1 MRQHIACDY
10 EHKFNSATYNSNQKW
25 SNETCQGECEFKRYR
40 TCKKVIVGSTCVCE
54 NRKYLKSIIDEII
67 SVMDTVSAK
76 ITNNIATNVIK
87 NCHSKKV
94 RYKFVNL

>member
-1 MRQHIACDY
+1 M
-10 EHKFNSATYNSNQKW
+10 QKNYSW
-25 SNETCQGECEFKRYR
+25 NP
-40 TCKKVIVGSTCVCE
+40 STCVCE
-54 NRKYLKSIIDEII
+54 NRKYLKSIIEEII

-87 NCHSKKV
+87 NFHSKKV